1 MSAALGDAG
10 AKFVF
15 EHRGRDYEVG
25 YLTQKVKAAFGQR
38 LVSVVLATLPALRG
52 AIPADEYEREKAA
65 LLREAGAGHFSFYG
79 DAGREVLRSPDGVL
93 ALASLLFDCPRAETD
108 RIVAERAEEVQNL
121 LHLVVAES
129 QPKASSGGGEG
140 SDRPGGHDIDGMI
153 ASLVAHPMRMR
164 FEDVANLTDR
174 QIVDLIWH
182 PRDEKGHLDFGG
194 GRFDAGEHET
204 DDQRRARI
212 RAMAKESGLEVKE
225 G

>member
-108 RIVAERAEEVQNL
+108 RIVAE
-121 LHLVVAES
+121 S